1 MKPIAKVYTA
11 LLFLF
16 LFAPIVIMLIFSFN
30 SGNSLSVLSGFSTYW
45 YKELFHDANTLG
57 ALRNTLI
64 LALCA
69 AILSTIMG
77 TAAAVGMNK
86 LRNKYMKAA
95 MNTVTNL
102 PMVNPEIIT
111 GISLMLM
118 FVFAGRLMGMATS
131 LNFATILIAHITFCL
146 PYVILQV
153 LPKLRQMD
161 KALPEAAMDLGCTPF
176 RAFLK
181 VELPEILPGVLTGMI
196 MAFTLSLDDFVI
208 SYFTSGNGF
217 ETLPIRIYNMTKKT
231 VTPKMYALATI
242 IFFVILLLL
251 LITNLMDDD
260 AARERKAQRR
270 GAKSASAQASG
281 KSKKSRKPLSDRGR
295 KILAGSVLGVA
306 AVLILVVSV
315 AGGSDT
321 LELNVYNWGEYISDG
336 SDGSLNTV
344 KAFES
349 WYEET
354 YGEKVHVNYTTYASN
369 EDMYAKLKSGAV
381 SYDVIIPS
389 DYMIARL
396 SNEDMLLPLNFDN
409 IPNYQYIE
417 DKFRGLYYD
426 PDDTYSIPYTYGV
439 VGIIYDANQ
448 VDEADVGSWDL
459 MWNPKYKGKILQF
472 NNSRDAFGT
481 AMYRAGIDVNTTD
494 KSQWEAALQAL
505 LEQRPIV
512 KAYVMDEIYNTLES
526 GEAAIGAYYAGDYFT
541 MLDAEADDVDLQF
554 YYPDPTNY
562 FVDAMCIPSCCEN
575 KELAE
580 VFINF
585 MLSQETAIAN
595 AEYIYYASPNSLV
608 YNDETYQEDMGE
620 EAMEILYPEGVNFAE
635 EYNKL
640 AYRNLDDE
648 MLGYMNSLWE
658 NLKIN

>member
-11 LLFLF
+11 ILFLF
-16 LFAPIVIMLIFSFN
+16 LFAPIVIMLVFSFN

-86 LRNKYMKAA
+86 LRSKYMKAA

-131 LNFATILIAHITFCL
+131 LNFGTILIAHITFCL

-260 AARERKAQRR
+260 AVRERKAQRR
-270 GAKSASAQASG
+270 GAKSKAAQASG
-281 KSKKSRKPLSDRGR
+281 KKHKPLSDRGR
-295 KILAGSVLGVA
+295 KVLAGSVMGVA
-306 AVLILVVSV
+306 ALLIIVVSV

-336 SDGSLNTV
+336 SDGSLDTV
-344 KAFES
+344 KAFEA

-396 SNEDMLLPLNFDN
+396 ANEDMLLPLNFDN

-417 DKFRGLYYD
+417 DQFRGLYYD
-426 PDDTYSIPYTYGV
+426 PDNTYSIPYTYGV
-439 VGIIYDANQ
+439 VGVIYDANQ
-448 VDEADVGSWDL
+448 VDEADAGGWDL

-494 KSQWEAALQAL
+494 KSQWEAALQSL
-505 LEQRPIV
+505 LEQRPLV
-512 KAYVMDEIYNTLES
+512 KAYVMDEIYNALES

-541 MLDAEADDVDLQF
+541 MLDAEADDVDLRF

-562 FVDAMCIPSCCEN
+562 FIDAMCIPSCCEN

-585 MLSQETAIAN
+585 MLSQETAVAN

-620 EAMEILYPEGVNFAE
+620 EAMEILYPEGVNFSE

-648 MLGYMNSLWE
+648 MLSYMNSLWE